1 MEKALDFIS
10 KILCRMSEAAKGTL
24 SPRFCLAER
33 DLINVSESF
42 FFPWHIR
49 KTFCIKKD
57 SRHCLEGDFA
67 YRQPVRWLVDQRTGI
82 PSLLIR
88 QTLTR
93 PASEL
98 GAGQKEGL
106 GSGPAHSQFYRL
118 QAKNVLKCSRRI
130 IIFRDM

>member
-1 MEKALDFIS
+1 MEKALDFVS

-24 SPRFCLAER
+24 SPWFCLAER
-33 DLINVSESF
+33 GLINVSESF

-82 PSLLIR
+82 PSLLSNINPAGPPSWGR
-88 QTLTR
+88 GRRKAWGQVR
-93 PASEL
+93 PTASSTDSKL
-98 GAGQKEGL
+98 RM
-106 GSGPAHSQFYRL
+106 F
-118 QAKNVLKCSRRI
+118 
-130 IIFRDM
+130 